1 MNIVIIEDEEPAL
14 ARIRKL
20 IKEVDPNLNIIGT
33 ADSIES
39 AVALFQQHPE
49 IDLALMDIELADG
62 QSFEIFNRVQVFC
75 PVIFTTAYDEF
86 ALKAF
91 KVNSVDYLLKP
102 VDVDELRGAVAKFK
116 KLRIEQNT
124 NDYNQQIQALLS
136 TIKPIQTSH
145 KSRFLVKVGTKMISI
160 PVDQIAYFHASDK
173 VVYIQSQSGQKH
185 IVDYTLDELMQL
197 LDGALFFQLNRQ
209 FIVNIKGIQSVHTYF
224 NGKLKVELKPAFS
237 EDVIVS
243 RERANEFKAW
253 LDA

>member
-20 IKEVDPNLNIIGT
+20 VKEVDPLLNIVGT
-33 ADSIES
+33 ADSIDS
-39 AVALFQQHPE
+39 AVSLFRQNPGV
-49 IDLALMDIELADG
+49 DLALMDIELADG
-62 QSFEIFNRVQVFC
+62 QSFEIFNRVEVLC

-102 VDVDELRGAVAKFK
+102 IEFDELKRAVGKFRR
-116 KLRIEQNT
+116 LNHNRNT
-124 NDYNQQIQALLS
+124 IDYNQQIQTLLS
-136 TIKPIQTSH
+136 TLKPNQTSY

-173 VVYIQSQSGQKH
+173 VVYIQVISGQKH
-185 IVDYTLDELMQL
+185 IVDYTLEELMQM
-197 LDGALFFQLNRQ
+197 LDGSLFFQLNRQ

-224 NGKLKVELKPAFS
+224 NGKLKVELRPTFS

-243 RERANEFKAW
+243 RERANEFKSW
-253 LDA
+253 LNA